1 MNSPVSEVVTT
12 WSLFSEETI
21 IFDFGVVLPD
31 IVMVFLSKTSS
42 SFGFS
47 IVRKF
52 SLFGEGVRVICGLMV
67 MV

>member
-1 MNSPVSEVVTT
+1 MVTT

-31 IVMVFLSKTSS
+31 MVMVFLSKTSS

-47 IVRKF
+47 TVRKF
-52 SLFGEGVRVICGLMV
+52 SLFGVGFAVICGLMERV
-67 MV
+67 